1 MTKAIRIY
9 QTGGPE
15 VMQLED
21 VTLAEPGAGQIRVR
35 HKAIAIN
42 FADTYVRSG
51 ANAAPLPGGMGTEAA
66 GIVEAVGPDVTK
78 VKVGD
83 RIWYSGQRGSYAEAR
98 LIAADAVTIL
108 PDGIDERTAAGAI
121 TKGITSWFLLH
132 QTYQVKP
139 GDTILIHAAAGGIG
153 SIMSQWAR
161 HLGCTVIGT
170 VSTEAKARIAKA
182 NGCDHVFLYDGFAKK
197 VREIAKGGLPV
208 VYDSI
213 GKDTFEQSLDCLRPY
228 GLLVSFGNASGHVTG
243 VNLSILADKGSLYVT
258 RPTMRNHGADKA
270 LFRHAID
277 EVFKVLQSGAVQAAI
292 NQTYALKDAAQAHR
306 DIEDRRTSGSSVLL
320 P

>member
-243 VNLSILADKGSLYVT
+243 VNLSTLADKGSLYIT
-258 RPTMRNHGADKA
+258 RPTMRNHGAVKA

-277 EVFKVLQSGAVQAAI
+277 EVFKVLQSGAVKAAI

-306 DIEDRRTSGSSVLL
+306 DIEGRRTSGSSVLL